1 MATYNGITVNKRY
14 NRPDILTPTMLEM
27 FFTNNGTYFD
37 PETVSAVYI
46 LPDTGLTNGSPDIY
60 INRTVSD
67 IGTNQYGLIATSSLS
82 SVVAYFDVSNTL
94 DTPGNAADPGEY
106 PGSFNTIF
114 KNDNGQYCVLVDG
127 TNFPTFSSLG
137 ISDGNWFDIWLVED
151 FANSGKFKLYWNKF
165 TTYNSRI
172 LTFTEPYQ
180 VSCKNKLQQKY
191 IQLSSIETLRV
202 TTEMFLDNK
211 SMSRDAQN
219 VFNELSIFNTQI
231 RIRKRNPQTTGQI
244 TTVVNWTGTGVDVT
258 SDNTILYSW
267 NTSSQER
274 GDYTVQVRYNILEQ
288 LIYSEEFSLVLR

>member
-1 MATYNGITVNKRY
+1 
-14 NRPDILTPTMLEM
+14 MLEM

-37 PETVSAVYI
+37 PDTVSAVYI

-67 IGTNQYGLIATSSLS
+67 IGTDQYGLIATSSLS
-82 SVVAYFDVSNTL
+82 SVVAYFDLSNTSSPG
-94 DTPGNAADPGEY
+94 TPDSASAYDAY
-106 PGSFNTIF
+106 FNGIF

-137 ISDGNWFDIWLVED
+137 ISDGNWFDIWLVKD

-191 IQLSSIETLRV
+191 VQLSSIETLRV

-211 SMSRDAQN
+211 SMSRDAQS
-219 VFNELSIFNTQI
+219 VFNELSIFDPRI

-244 TTVVNWTGTGVDVT
+244 TTVVNWTGSGVDVT
-258 SDNTILYSW
+258 SDNTILYLW